1 MRFLS
6 SGRGLSRPL
15 RYTSSSRWS
24 RSPSS
29 RAICDRYYHTL
40 YHYISS
46 YIISVIDIIIY
57 MTLGAQLVEVWTR
70 AKPICALSRWQ
81 CWLCQVIIGWC
92 LFGSD
97 DQGDGDHDD
106 LRYYD
111 VIVLMI
117 CFRYDMCEFYFLS
130 FRYREPN
137 TELVVGEVTFI
148 FLPVTFI
155 FTIVTIFLVIINISI
170 IIVAT
175 FIDLGI
181 IINMVLFKRW
191 PASTWQGSL
200 VSQTYLQWS
209 SVR

>member
-1 MRFLS
+1 
-6 SGRGLSRPL
+6 
-15 RYTSSSRWS
+15 
-24 RSPSS
+24 
-29 RAICDRYYHTL
+29 
-40 YHYISS
+40 
-46 YIISVIDIIIY
+46 

-106 LRYYD
+106 LMRYE
-111 VIVLMI
+111 VLWCD
-117 CFRYDMCEFYFLS
+117 CFDDMFKIRKVWVLFFS

-148 FLPVTFI
+148 FLPVTPI
-155 FTIVTIFLVIINISI
+155 FTIVTIFLVIINIAI

-181 IINMVLFKRW
+181 ITNMALFKRW